1 MSSEHPQICQ
11 QSPTFICLAQ
21 NFLFLFPRC
30 PSPQAASH
38 TGPGCVPPA
47 PSREAHSPHS
57 LHTPGALINCML
69 PSDRALWCVFLFL
82 CVIYSIL
89 LICILFT
96 HLDHKLHMGE
106 EIIVQ
111 VCLNSAISVLLD
123 ISKLVSE
130 NNEHVMRILI
140 LDLLASV

>member
-1 MSSEHPQICQ
+1 
-11 QSPTFICLAQ
+11 
-21 NFLFLFPRC
+21 
-30 PSPQAASH
+30 
-38 TGPGCVPPA
+38 
-47 PSREAHSPHS
+47 
-57 LHTPGALINCML
+57 
-69 PSDRALWCVFLFL
+69 
-82 CVIYSIL
+82 
-89 LICILFT
+89 
-96 HLDHKLHMGE
+96 MGE